1 MTEVAKKNQNLNVN
15 SSKLL
20 TNIIKK
26 ERIGIF
32 PTPNKITNHI

>member
-20 TNIIKK
+20 ANIIKK

-32 PTPNKITNHI
+32 PTPNKIINHI